1 MISTLLPWGQDG
13 KMWRTRPLQDR
24 YDVEALPA
32 FELYVERP
40 YGEYVWMCVMD
51 AGREFGITPVGW
63 GAWAA
68 GD

>member
-1 MISTLLPWGQDG
+1 VAQGSLAKAHAIFV
-13 KMWRTRPLQDR
+13 RN
-24 YDVEALPA
+24 DVEALPA

-51 AGREFGITPVGW
+51 AGREFGIVPFGW

-68 GD
+68 GDR